1 MAEDMEAKDEEAKS
15 AQEEDITEKAQYVL
29 KFGVIGLLLLSLIS
43 AGGLYLFR
51 HSHNY
56 MTVYDA
62 QVASQQVGVKARADG
77 KITEITVEDGAHV
90 EAGDVIARIAVNV
103 TEDQIKQLEQT
114 VELSQKNLEQLKRG
128 QTVTVPAA
136 SSGGY
141 NPASQQQVAQAAARM
156 QRMNELF
163 EMGAIS
169 AIKRDE
175 AAAEYQAAQAAASSA
190 PRTSMQTITRPTDP
204 KIIEQAE
211 LQLKQAQA
219 ALANARQ
226 DAQATEILAPV
237 AGTVYYTDLQADSEV
252 KAGQTIMRIGDA
264 ANVWIEARLTAE
276 QTDRVRLG
284 QFASY
289 EIEGRELQG
298 AVEDIRRPE
307 QEGQENAEDKSENTA
322 NTEAGAPEPDDR
334 TVIRITLSQEQSQD
348 LRPGTKAVVKL
359 ALGN

>member
-1 MAEDMEAKDEEAKS
+1 MPEDKEVNQGKDTKTE
-15 AQEEDITEKAQYVL
+15 QEEDVTEKAQYIL
-29 KFGVIGLLLLSLIS
+29 KFGVIGLLLLAIVS

-62 QVASQQVGVKARADG
+62 QVASQQVGVRARADG
-77 KITEITVEDGAHV
+77 RITEITVADGSYV
-90 EAGDVIARIAVNV
+90 EAGDVIARVAVNV
-103 TEDQIKQLEQT
+103 TEEQIRQLEQT

-169 AIKRDE
+169 AVKRDE
-175 AAAEYQAAQAAASSA
+175 AVADYQAAQAAASSA
-190 PRTSMQTITRPTDP
+190 PSISMQTITRPTDP

-219 ALANARQ
+219 ALTNAQQ

-237 AGTVYYTDLQADSEV
+237 AGTVYYTDVQTDSEV

-264 ANVWIEARLTAE
+264 ANVWIEARLTQE
-276 QTDRVRLG
+276 QTDKVRLG

-289 EIEGRELQG
+289 EVDGRELQG
-298 AVEDIRRPE
+298 AVEDIRKPE
-307 QEGQENAEDKSENTA
+307 QDGQEAEDKSENTA
-322 NTEAGAPEPDDR
+322 NTEAGAPEPDGL
-334 TVIRITLSQEQSQD
+334 TVVRITLPQEQSQD

-359 ALGN
+359 ALGS

>member
-1 MAEDMEAKDEEAKS
+1 MPEDKEVNQGKDTKTE
-15 AQEEDITEKAQYVL
+15 QEEDVTEKAQYIL
-29 KFGVIGLLLLSLIS
+29 KFGVIGLLLLAIVS

-62 QVASQQVGVKARADG
+62 QVASQQVGVRARADG
-77 KITEITVEDGAHV
+77 RITEITVADGSYV
-90 EAGDVIARIAVNV
+90 EAGDVIARVAVNV
-103 TEDQIKQLEQT
+103 TEEQIRQLEQT
-114 VELSQKNLEQLKRG
+114 VELSQKNLEL
-128 QTVTVPAA
+128 TVPAA

-169 AIKRDE
+169 AVKRDE
-175 AAAEYQAAQAAASSA
+175 AVADYQAAQAAASSA
-190 PRTSMQTITRPTDP
+190 PSISMQTITRPTDP

-219 ALANARQ
+219 ALTNAQQ

-237 AGTVYYTDLQADSEV
+237 AGTVYYTDVQTDSEV

-264 ANVWIEARLTAE
+264 ANVWIEARLTQE
-276 QTDRVRLG
+276 QTDKVRLG

-289 EIEGRELQG
+289 EVDGRELQG
-298 AVEDIRRPE
+298 AVEDIRKPE
-307 QEGQENAEDKSENTA
+307 QDGQEAEDKSENTA
-322 NTEAGAPEPDDR
+322 NTEAGAPEPEGL
-334 TVIRITLSQEQSQD
+334 TVVRITLPQEQSQD

-359 ALGN
+359 ALGS